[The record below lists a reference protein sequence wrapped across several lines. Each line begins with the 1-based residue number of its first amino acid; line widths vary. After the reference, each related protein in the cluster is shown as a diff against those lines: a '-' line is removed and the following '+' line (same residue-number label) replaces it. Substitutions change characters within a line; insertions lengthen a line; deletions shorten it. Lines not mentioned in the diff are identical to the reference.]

1 MKLRYSL
8 GFWCS
13 LLVLSPIAMGASFS
27 LVDVVPTALAKNP
40 DLVAARLAIDEAQG
54 RLVQSG
60 RLTNPELEVEVKP
73 QVNLGGLGAQGVL
86 AVGFT
91 QRFPLTARLRL
102 EKEVSRAAL
111 AVAHAEVRDA
121 ERRLAAEA
129 LTGAIGLLALD
140 SQRNLKER
148 QLTNSRELAAVAGKS
163 ATLGESSGVEAA
175 QFDLEAQELAVQQ
188 IQLESE
194 RAELVG
200 TLCPLLG
207 VRPSDFLE
215 IAGELSP
222 ARTPGSTGETPLV
235 TRPDYQAALARR
247 ETADR
252 ALALARANRWQD
264 IGVGVFGELQRQE
277 DDPLGVVNDN
287 FVGLRMS
294 LPLPFWNRNQGRI
307 QESAA
312 TVQRAERES
321 EALAVRIRSEVDT
334 AQRQMATTARLDMEV
349 SGTLLPNAAKL
360 EERLETLRSEGQ
372 ATLTEVLRA
381 RERRFRVE
389 SIRLDARRDFHR
401 ARVRLDAATGMI
413 VPDSHA
419 H

>member
-1 MKLRYSL
+1 
-8 GFWCS
+8 
-13 LLVLSPIAMGASFS
+13 MGASFT
-27 LVDVVPTALAKNP
+27 LADIVPTAVAKNP
-40 DLVAARLAIDEAQG
+40 DLMAARLAIDEAQG
-54 RLVQSG
+54 RQVQSG

-102 EKEVSRAAL
+102 EKEVSRAVL
-111 AVAHAEVRDA
+111 AVARAEVRDA

-148 QLTNSRELAAVAGKS
+148 QLTNSRELAAVSGKS
-163 ATLGESSGVEAA
+163 ATMGEGSGVEAA
-175 QFDLEAQELAVQQ
+175 QFDLEAQELAVQR
-188 IQLESE
+188 IQLETE

-200 TLCPLLG
+200 SLRPLLG
-207 VRPSDFLE
+207 VVASDTIE

-222 ARTPGSTGETPLV
+222 ARIAEATGEMPLAS
-235 TRPDYQAALARR
+235 RPDYQAALARR
-247 ETADR
+247 ETAER

-287 FVGLRMS
+287 FVGLRIS

-321 EALAVRIRSEVDT
+321 EALAVRIHSEVEA

-381 RERRFRVE
+381 RERRFRME

-401 ARVRLDAATGMI
+401 ARVRLEAATGMI
-413 VPDSHA
+413 VPESHVR
-419 H
+419 